1 MSPHLLLMRR
11 HLLRQPHAD
20 IAMAVVVFAVALLTT
35 AATPARAPIG
45 VGSLATAALA
55 CGALILRRSRPLTV
69 FLVSA
74 VAAEGYLA
82 MYQGHEGAM
91 ILAAPLIALCTA
103 AEHGSRRRSL
113 LIGVLA
119 VLALAAV
126 HMLVKPTSW
135 LGAENLALA
144 AFGGLAVA
152 AGDASRN
159 RRAYLAEVEARASR
173 AEADL
178 EAEAARRVTEERLRI
193 ARDLHDALGH
203 QLALITVQ
211 AGVAGYVLDGV
222 PGVPAPAGEA
232 LSHIRAASRTALD
245 ELRDTIGLLRA
256 PDEAA
261 APVEPTVG
269 LTGLPQLVASFC
281 RAGLSV
287 GYRVGGAVRPVPA
300 PVDLTAYRIVQE
312 SLTNVCKHAGPC
324 EASVTVDFLAD
335 SVRIA
340 VRNAPTGRAAAATSG
355 HGLIGMRERVSALD
369 GTLSAGPL
377 PGGGYKVTASLPFG
391 PVSAVAGRPAPALS
405 APAPP
410 VAGPSAPPVAVAP

>member
-1 MSPHLLLMRR
+1 MTVTGRLSR

-20 IAMAVVVFAVALLTT
+20 IAMAAVVFVVTLLTT
-35 AATPARAPIG
+35 ATTPSRGRIDAG
-45 VGSLATAALA
+45 TVATAAVA
-55 CGALILRRSRPLTV
+55 CGALVLRRRRPLAV

-159 RRAYLAEVEARASR
+159 RRAYLAEVEARARR
-173 AEADL
+173 AESDL

-193 ARDLHDALGH
+193 ARDLHDVLGH

-222 PGVPAPAGEA
+222 AGIPAPAGEA
-232 LSHIRAASRTALD
+232 LAHIRSASRTALD
-245 ELRDTIGLLRA
+245 ELRDTIGLLRV
-256 PDEAA
+256 PGEAA
-261 APVEPTVG
+261 TPVEPTVG
-269 LTGLPQLVASFC
+269 LTGLPQLVASFG

-287 GYRVGGAVRPVPA
+287 GYRVGGAPRPVPA

-324 EASVTVDFLAD
+324 DASVTVDFLAD
-335 SVRIA
+335 SLRIA
-340 VRNAPTGRAAAATSG
+340 VRNQPTGRAAATVPG
-355 HGLIGMRERVSALD
+355 HGLTGMRERVAALD
-369 GTLSAGPL
+369 GALAAGPL
-377 PGGGYKVTASLPFG
+377 PGGGYQVTASLPLVAAG
-391 PVSAVAGRPAPALS
+391 AVA
-405 APAPP
+405 
-410 VAGPSAPPVAVAP
+410 AGAVAP

>member
-1 MSPHLLLMRR
+1 MTVTGRLSRQ
-11 HLLRQPHAD
+11 LLRQPHAD
-20 IAMAVVVFAVALLTT
+20 IAMATVVFVVTLLTT
-35 AATPARAPIG
+35 ATTPARGRIDAG
-45 VGSLATAALA
+45 TLATATVA
-55 CGALILRRSRPLTV
+55 CGVLVLRRRRPLAV

-91 ILAAPLIALCTA
+91 ILAAPLIALGTA
-103 AEHGSRRRSL
+103 AEHGSRRRAL

-119 VLALAAV
+119 VLALAGV

-159 RRAYLAEVEARASR
+159 RRAYLAEVEARARR

-178 EAEAARRVTEERLRI
+178 ESEAARRVTEERLRI
-193 ARDLHDALGH
+193 ARDLHDVLGH

-222 PGVPAPAGEA
+222 AGVPAPAGEA
-232 LSHIRAASRTALD
+232 LAHIRTASRTALD

-261 APVEPTVG
+261 TPVEPTLG
-269 LTGLPQLVASFC
+269 LTGLPQLVASFG

-287 GYRVGGAVRPVPA
+287 GYRVGGAPRPVPA
-300 PVDLTAYRIVQE
+300 RVDLTAYRIVQE

-324 EASVTVDFLAD
+324 EASVTIDFLED

-340 VRNAPTGRAAAATSG
+340 VRNAPTGRVPATAPG
-355 HGLIGMRERVSALD
+355 HGLIGMRERIAALD
-369 GTLSAGPL
+369 GTLAAGPL
-377 PGGGYKVTASLPFG
+377 PGGGYQVTASLPLRAAALPDPAVVAG
-391 PVSAVAGRPAPALS
+391 AAVAAR
-405 APAPP
+405 
-410 VAGPSAPPVAVAP
+410 AVAP